1 MFKKLVVGGAIL
13 MAVGLNLAAAR
24 QDIPVTGVG
33 EVLVIEG
40 QVLDVNGNPVVDA
53 AVEIWQ
59 TDANGV
65 YNHPGDTDGSN
76 LLDDFQYFGTSVTDD
91 NGNYSF
97 RTIKPNVYEALRP
110 PHIHV
115 KVKIDGLEVLT
126 TQFYFEEDRALFE
139 RDSVFSQGGGESL
152 ILQPEDSTDD
162 AGNPIRLARKD
173 LVVATETA
181 GTSGMLPL
189 TQAQTEGPYYPVV
202 DFSEYDN
209 DLTVVGETNE
219 FTLFNLNTA
228 SADDFLTIPDVGNRM
243 VREFMEYRPYISI
256 VQFRREIGKYVDEA
270 QVAAYEEYVYVPI
283 DVNGSDAET
292 LKQIPGV
299 DDATAD
305 ALMAARPYESNA
317 AFLAKLA
324 EYVSEADAAFAA
336 NFLVAE

>member
-40 QVLDVNGNPVVDA
+40 QVLDVNGDPVVDA

-76 LLDDFQYFGTSVTDD
+76 LLDDFQYFGTSITDN

-126 TQFYFEEDRALFE
+126 TQFYFEEDR
-139 RDSVFSQGGGESL
+139 D
-152 ILQPEDSTDD
+152 
-162 AGNPIRLARKD
+162 RLAVRQKPRKQ
-173 LVVATETA
+173 
-181 GTSGMLPL
+181 P
-189 TQAQTEGPYYPVV
+189 
-202 DFSEYDN
+202 
-209 DLTVVGETNE
+209 
-219 FTLFNLNTA
+219 
-228 SADDFLTIPDVGNRM
+228 
-243 VREFMEYRPYISI
+243 
-256 VQFRREIGKYVDEA
+256 K
-270 QVAAYEEYVYVPI
+270 
-283 DVNGSDAET
+283 
-292 LKQIPGV
+292 
-299 DDATAD
+299 
-305 ALMAARPYESNA
+305 
-317 AFLAKLA
+317 
-324 EYVSEADAAFAA
+324 
-336 NFLVAE
+336 